1 MAGNINEYLIDT
13 NCIGIVENVDTRK
26 VVVQVENESVL
37 NTLKI
42 NDIVVLG
49 GSNSD
54 EKLIG
59 ILTKVTKKKIDF
71 DETEQDEG
79 IVYSSDYCIINLVG
93 SFYNKYGVVNENK
106 FKRAINT
113 YPEINSKVYQA
124 NEATMKMIMNAISG
138 KGTEYKSL
146 EIGHFASNRDVAA
159 ILDGNRFF
167 QRHACIVGSTGSG
180 KSYTVASILEKTN
193 ELPYANMIVFDLHGE
208 YNELSYADQIKIC
221 DEPEGLHIPLWFF
234 NYEEIHSLF
243 VESSE
248 GTSTNQR
255 AAVINYILRAK
266 KEYIN
271 NNMSEV
277 SEEIVTADTPIPFSA
292 EGLIEY
298 LENQNILEVETGEI
312 YKTGENK
319 GQAKT
324 KKGQYYDKLT
334 NLITRLRTKMDD
346 KKYGFV
352 FNEKDTINAD
362 YLNQFAKRIMGNTK
376 YRIKVIDLSEV
387 PSDMLAIIIGIVTRI
402 IYDIQFWIT
411 PSKDEVRHP
420 LVLACDEAHI
430 YMSNDTSKM
439 KAVEKKSLEIFEK
452 IAKEG
457 RKYGIGLLIISQRS
471 AELNTTIMSQC
482 NNIVSLKI
490 TNDRDKT
497 AVAAMLTDSL
507 VGIVEMLPNLDVG
520 ECVVVGDAIMLPSK
534 IILDKPKEK
543 PKSATIDFWDRW
555 YDGEQTVFDIDKATL
570 NLIKQSRG

>member
-1 MAGNINEYLIDT
+1 MAGNINDCLADT
-13 NCIGIVENVDTRK
+13 NCIGMVENVDTRK
-26 VVVQVENESVL
+26 VVVGVENEGVL

-59 ILTKVTKKKIDF
+59 ILTKVTKKKVEF
-71 DETEQDEG
+71 YETEQTEDLS
-79 IVYSSDYCIINLVG
+79 YSNNCCVINLVG
-93 SFYNKYGVVNENK
+93 SFYNKYGAGSENK

-124 NEATMKMIMNAISG
+124 NEAAMQMIMNAVSG
-138 KGTEYKSL
+138 KAAESKSL
-146 EIGHFASNRDVAA
+146 EIGHFASNKDVAA

-180 KSYTVASILEKTN
+180 KSYTVAGILEKAN
-193 ELPYANMIVFDLHGE
+193 QLSHSNMIVFDLHGE
-208 YNELSYADQIKIC
+208 YNELTYADQIKIC
-221 DEPEGLHIPLWFF
+221 DETDGLHIPLWFF

-255 AAVINYILRAK
+255 AAVINYILQKK
-266 KEYIN
+266 KEYIK
-271 NNMSEV
+271 NNMSVV
-277 SEEIVTADTPIPFSA
+277 SEEIVTADTPVPFSA
-292 EGLIEY
+292 KELIEY
-298 LENQNILEVETGEI
+298 LEKQNILDIDTGEI
-312 YKTGENK
+312 YKSGNNK

-324 KKGQYYDKLT
+324 KRGQYYDKLT

-352 FNEKDTINAD
+352 FNEKDTMQAD
-362 YLNQFAKRIMGNTK
+362 YLNQFAARIMGNDK

-402 IYDIQFWIT
+402 IYDIQFWMT
-411 PSKDEVRHP
+411 PAKDEVRHP
-420 LVLACDEAHI
+420 LVLVCDEAHI
-430 YMSNDTSKM
+430 YMSNDMSKM

-457 RKYGIGLLIISQRS
+457 RKYGIGLLIVSQRP

-482 NNIVSLKI
+482 NNIVSLKV
-490 TNDRDKT
+490 TNDRDKS

-555 YDGEQTVFDIDKATL
+555 YDGKQTVFDIDVATL

>member
-124 NEATMKMIMNAISG
+124 DEATMKMIMNAISG

-457 RKYGIGLLIISQRS
+457 RKYGIGLLIISQRP